1 MSRRRLALRLALERR
16 WQALYWRIVAAQAL
30 DSTSDKLATTGC
42 CGGLKRPAPEDHQQ
56 DRRHNRIDRIECM
69 YIQWLARSRR

>member
-30 DSTSDKLATTGC
+30 DAEALAAETLHSYPILRINRQRLGAGNLFFLRDWTSG
-42 CGGLKRPAPEDHQQ
+42 Q
-56 DRRHNRIDRIECM
+56 
-69 YIQWLARSRR
+69 ARKVEGP